1 MLRVVDLGRQAD
13 EHRHLGAVWDTVRD
27 RFVTFDDE
35 QAWATRR
42 DLERALRLSQG
53 HDLFDV
59 QRVLA
64 LGQSRPRGGEPA
76 CRKSTDSK

>member
-13 EHRHLGAVWDTVRD
+13 EYRHLWAVWDTVRD
-27 RFVTFDDE
+27 RFVTLDDE

-42 DLERALRLSQG
+42 DLERALRLSKG
-53 HDLFDV
+53 HDVFDA

-64 LGQSRPRGGEPA
+64 LWDGRDGAEGGG
-76 CRKSTDSK
+76 